1 MRLLIAL
8 SLLAAP
14 AFAGRT
20 AAFRVGARVIRS
32 ATVSARIDDGRV
44 RVEHRGPPPLTRIE
58 PAGRQ
63 SFRVTLQY

>member
-1 MRLLIAL
+1 MKLLVAL

-44 RVEHRGPPPLTRIE
+44 RVENRGPLPVMRIE
-58 PAGRQ
+58 PAGQ
-63 SFRVTLQY
+63 GSFRVTLHY